1 MFSRQKTYDADNQDA
16 LDILLRWA
24 DQELNSNEIIY
35 ILIFR
40 QMVPILLDFEP
51 KLSVA
56 NNPTG
61 PAGVH
66 KIVLHGTYIP
76 HGKEDAVK
84 IGEDDTSLAIWKDN
98 ERLYVFYH
106 GHFYSD
112 TIDDAKE
119 LEVTVDTAK
128 HQLSM
133 HGHRMQQE
141 EPENYTTEKV
151 LTSMVKRDNKNMLAM
166 MFKYFPNESL
176 GKSCLGSACKHGSVG
191 CVDAV
196 MQNIKISP
204 DDRIYYNGYAWTPLT
219 LAAANGKSD
228 VVKHLI
234 SCYHADINTKGGYG
248 YGYGYSALSMA
259 IACNWLDTV
268 KVLLELG
275 ADRSNIQVLGTAWM
289 KLWLG
294 GDASTGQGGR
304 EEMEKYLKSQGIV
317 YNQKND

>member
-16 LDILLRWA
+16 LDILLRWLEK
-24 DQELNSNEIIY
+24 ELNSNEIIN

-51 KLSVA
+51 NLSIA

-61 PAGVH
+61 PAGAH

-76 HGKEDAVK
+76 QGISDAVQ
-84 IGEDDTSLAIWKDN
+84 IGGDDTSLAIWKDT
-98 ERLYVFYH
+98 ERLYVFYN

-119 LEVTVDTAK
+119 LEVTVDMGR

-133 HGHRMQQE
+133 SGHCMKQE
-141 EPENYTTEKV
+141 KSENYLTKEV
-151 LTSMVKRDNKNMLAM
+151 LTSIVKRDNKNMLAM

-176 GKSCLGSACKHGSVG
+176 GKACLAAACKHGSVG

-196 MQNIKISP
+196 MGNIKISP
-204 DDRIYYNGYAWTPLT
+204 YILCRGLRE
-219 LAAANGKSD
+219 AAMNGKSA
-228 VVKHLI
+228 VIKQLI
-234 SCYHADINTKGGYG
+234 NCYHADINHKHVNGR
-248 YGYGYSALSMA
+248 SAISWA
-259 IACNWLDTV
+259 IGCNWLDTV
-268 KVLLELG
+268 KLLLELG
-275 ADRSNIQVLGTAWM
+275 ADRSNIQVPAAV
-289 KLWLG
+289 KLFTMAG
-294 GDASTGQGGR
+294 VASTGQGGR
-304 EEMEKYLKSQGIV
+304 GEMEKYLKSQGIV